1 MIRDDGWG
9 GCLFGPTGV
18 MGWMGGGEQSGPSRM
33 MYVSPPSIPIQS
45 PTHNWSLFSA
55 AGRNHSASRAR
66 GGIRTNQVHTR
77 VRFAPAG
84 SRGLRRR
91 CPILSVSIHF
101 ASLRPLDS
109 TLFSLRFFIRSQ
121 LPIIYCTYFAAYFP
135 TPVDPVPPATTT
147 TITIATSN
155 SSPHTQPP
163 QPQPFLFPPPFAF
176 LVFD

>member
-1 MIRDDGWG
+1 MGRLFVWPDRRDGMDGRRGTIRPFADDV
-9 GCLFGPTGV
+9 CF
-18 MGWMGGGEQSGPSRM
+18 S
-33 MYVSPPSIPIQS
+33 SIDPH
-45 PTHNWSLFSA
+45 PKPNPHWSLFSA

>member
-1 MIRDDGWG
+1 MDGRRGTIRPFADDV
-9 GCLFGPTGV
+9 CF
-18 MGWMGGGEQSGPSRM
+18 S
-33 MYVSPPSIPIQS
+33 SIDPH
-45 PTHNWSLFSA
+45 PKPNPHWSLFSA

-109 TLFSLRFFIRSQ
+109 TLFSLPFFIRSQ

-135 TPVDPVPPATTT
+135 TPSTLFHPLPRPP
-147 TITIATSN
+147 
-155 SSPHTQPP
+155 SPSLPLTVALIPNPP
-163 QPQPFLFPPPFAF
+163 NPNPSFFYPHLLAWYLIRAAF
-176 LVFD
+176 KISI